1 MCWRAWPGPWQDVD
15 TVWGLAMI
23 VVVMGVSGSGKTTIG
38 KHLAE
43 RMRWVF
49 ADADDH
55 FPKACKA
62 KMAAGIA
69 LTDEDREPW
78 LRLLNRL
85 LRRWDKGNIDGVL
98 ACSALKERYHD
109 MLKSGIATSLQ
120 FVLLDGAKEL
130 IAKRLAERQ
139 HEYMNPVLLES
150 QLATL
155 EDPDG
160 AFRIVNDRPPDEV
173 VERIVAKLG
182 RPNKIAEERGSNSM
196 GHSLFDLT
204 GKTAVVIGGTSG
216 IGLAMA
222 VGLAE
227 AGADVAASSRRQEQV
242 DEAAALIESRG
253 RKSLRL
259 TSDVGDRAT
268 LEKLLDQTVKAW
280 GKVDIL
286 INCAGKI
293 KRAPTVDFPEDV
305 WDDIMDTN
313 VNGTLRACQI
323 FGRHMLANGYGRI
336 INIASLNTFVS
347 LKEVTAYACSK
358 AAVGALTKS
367 LAVEW
372 SSQGVTVNA
381 IAPGVFRTALN
392 AELLD
397 KSERGKELR
406 MRTPMG
412 RFGKTEE
419 LVGSAVFLASDASAF
434 VTGEILVVDGGFL
447 ASGVNQ

>member
-1 MCWRAWPGPWQDVD
+1 
-15 TVWGLAMI
+15 MI
-23 VVVMGVSGSGKTTIG
+23 VLLMGVSGSGKTTIG
-38 KHLAE
+38 ICLAE
-43 RMRWVF
+43 RMGWTF
-49 ADADDH
+49 ADADDY
-55 FPKACKA
+55 FPRLLKQ
-62 KMAAGIA
+62 KMASGVA
-69 LTDEDREPW
+69 LTDDDRWPW

-85 LRRWDKGNIDGVL
+85 LRKWDREQTNGVL
-98 ACSALKERYHD
+98 ACSALKEIYHD
-109 MLKSGIATSLQ
+109 VLKSGIATRLE
-120 FVLLDGAKEL
+120 FVFLDGPKEL
-130 IAKRLAERQ
+130 IAERLAERK
-139 HEYMNPVLLES
+139 HEYMNPKLLDS

-155 EDPDG
+155 ETPDD
-160 AFRIVNDRPPDEV
+160 AFRIVNDRPPEKIVDQ
-173 VERIVAKLG
+173 IVAKLHLETAEQ
-182 RPNKIAEERGSNSM
+182 IAAQRGSDLM
-196 GHSLFDLT
+196 GHPLFDLS
-204 GKTAVVIGGTSG
+204 GKSAVVVGGTSG

-227 AGADVAASSRRQEQV
+227 AGANVVASSRRQEQV
-242 DEAAALIESRG
+242 DDAASLIEGRG

-268 LEKLLDQTVKAW
+268 LQRLLDETVKAW

-293 KRAPTVDFPEDV
+293 KRAPTVDFPEDA
-305 WDDIMDTN
+305 WNDIMDTN
-313 VNGTLRACQI
+313 VTGTLRACQI
-323 FGRHMLANGYGRI
+323 FGKHMLANGYGRI

-358 AAVGALTKS
+358 AAIGALTRS

-372 SSQGVTVNA
+372 SAQGVTVNA

-397 KSERGKELR
+397 KSDRGKELR
-406 MRTPMG
+406 MRTPMN

-419 LVGSAVFLASDASAF
+419 LVGAAIYLASDASSF
-434 VTGEILVVDGGFL
+434 VTGEIIVVDGGFL

>member
-1 MCWRAWPGPWQDVD
+1 
-15 TVWGLAMI
+15 
-23 VVVMGVSGSGKTTIG
+23 
-38 KHLAE
+38 
-43 RMRWVF
+43 
-49 ADADDH
+49 
-55 FPKACKA
+55 
-62 KMAAGIA
+62 MA
-69 LTDEDREPW
+69 
-78 LRLLNRL
+78 
-85 LRRWDKGNIDGVL
+85 
-98 ACSALKERYHD
+98 SA
-109 MLKSGIATSLQ
+109 
-120 FVLLDGAKEL
+120 
-130 IAKRLAERQ
+130 
-139 HEYMNPVLLES
+139 
-150 QLATL
+150 
-155 EDPDG
+155 
-160 AFRIVNDRPPDEV
+160 
-173 VERIVAKLG
+173 
-182 RPNKIAEERGSNSM
+182 
-196 GHSLFDLT
+196 LFDLK
-204 GKTAVVIGGTSG
+204 GKSAVVIGGTSG

-222 VGLAE
+222 IGLAD

-242 DEAAALIESRG
+242 DEAAAAIEAKG
-253 RKSLRL
+253 VKALRVR
-259 TSDVGDRAT
+259 SDVADRASLQAL
-268 LEKLLDQTVKAW
+268 LEASIAAF

-293 KRAPTVDFPEDV
+293 KRAPTVDFPEES
-305 WDDIMDTN
+305 WNDIMDTN
-313 VNGTLRACQI
+313 VTGTLRACQI
-323 FGRHMLANGYGRI
+323 FGKHMLERGYGRI

-347 LKEVTAYACSK
+347 LKEVAAYAASK

-419 LVGSAVFLASDASAF
+419 LVGSAIFLASEASAF